1 MPCFECFTA
10 TFKDHL
16 VGEEIV
22 ADYLLYLLNK
32 NQEFGY
38 VSALGLE
45 TPTDNIHEL
54 MIHIAVQ
61 RNLRLKIRD
70 SQGISISKTCD
81 F

>member
-1 MPCFECFTA
+1 MHHKVLIYLFYILTA

-16 VGEEIV
+16 VGEEVV

-45 TPTDNIHEL
+45 TPIDNIHEL

-61 RNLRLKIRD
+61 RNLRLRIRD
-70 SQGISISKTCD
+70 SQGIPV
-81 F
+81 